1 MAHYPKIFDFTG
13 GNPIDSCEIAWGTGT
28 GITSSNYFVFDCSRI
43 NLVMGGTSS
52 LNSAT
57 NSAYLSSIIGGVCNK
72 IKNATSSSIISS
84 GYSCIGY
91 GSTPATCYSSIIS
104 SKNSFISSP
113 SCYSVIIGGTGSVM
127 SGGSSTGIILG
138 SFQSYLVDAY
148 KSAIINAHYSR
159 INPISYNSTILGGF
173 CNEIANS
180 QNSLI
185 LSGQGATVSFS
196 DNSFILGSMTGSVI
210 CDSKMSGII
219 TSYMSCIRSSSN
231 SIIIGGVG
239 GTNSSL
245 PLNYYGSVWN
255 GTQIIEGNNNVIVG
269 GGTYLNTG
277 YYINSY
283 PNRICKAYASSIISG
298 RLNIIDNLNTTVN
311 ANIAFSGIFAGE
323 KNTICNED
331 STNNFNRSSVIV
343 GGCANKI
350 MSSWSPG
357 FTSSYSYFSCNSTI
371 INGVGNC
378 IGNSQVSL
386 ISSSYISCIIASQSS
401 NGVQRQNTIISAQ
414 QGMICGWVS
423 RNMIL
428 GSELVCIKSVN
439 NTRTYLN
446 NIISSIGSQI
456 CGIKIPALSGKSM
469 ELSSIQNSSGSVI
482 VDSRTTLIMNSLVGT
497 ISDSSYSHLLSTR
510 CSLICN
516 SIGSGIISSSVSTIC
531 ESTLSTIISA
541 SGSCIFNSCNS
552 LILGGKG
559 LTLSNEK
566 DVVYVSTLKINSVTQ
581 SIDTNRVLVW
591 DCDSCVRYST
601 INAAGVIDI
610 CEIAWGTGVGITS
623 SDHFRFDCQRC
634 NLLMGCNQGP
644 TFTHASS
651 SYWSVNMGKGCNCI
665 TNSNSAVILGGCKQL
680 VATSSYSSIIGGQS
694 NTIWCSNYS
703 STIGGKFLT
712 ITQSNYSTIING
724 SSSQIKSVFS
734 TIISGICQC
743 IDTNSKYSSIVGGKC
758 GCITTSDYSTIIGG
772 FAGNFKNTIRNS
784 DSSLVLNSTC
794 CSLIGTSSCSMIANA
809 LCSKIEESK
818 GSLILGGGCNFIVD
832 QSYRSLIFGY
842 VNTIDNSKDSIV
854 LGNRNNCI
862 CNSSICS
869 TIISGCEN
877 VIINNACDSI
887 IIHGWNNCIKENSK
901 NSIINSD
908 NGIISASCFSEISS
922 TTQSCICNS
931 EFSSIQASS
940 LGKSCDNCHSAL
952 VATKCSC
959 IIGKVGSKDYT
970 FGIILGGCCH
980 TIGTSSLSSIIGG
993 YRNTINRG
1001 NCNVSMI
1008 SSCCSF
1014 AQFNTRNSSIIGSEA
1029 SCMIEDV
1036 YNSTI
1041 LGGQCLKMN
1050 QSKYSMLGASTQ
1062 SCICK
1067 SNASVNIGGY
1077 KNCITENSIAG
1088 SLIGS
1093 CCGLIYN
1100 SKFSGMVSSRCSKIG
1115 NSDYS
1120 SVISSF
1126 VSCVCNSSL
1135 RSSIISSC
1143 DSCIITSTN
1152 SSIIAG
1158 TNSSIIQSQNSAIIG
1173 GRGLTL
1179 SNENQVVYLPE
1190 LKINK
1195 VDQCLT
1201 LTKFLAWDDTN
1212 KYVRWGTPGLDNGI
1226 TGSTIY
1232 YTGSFWTYSSTN
1244 IYNNG
1249 IYVGIGLTN
1258 SNTNTYATP
1267 SSNLHVFGSLSLDV
1281 KTASSDYTLTDRNFT
1296 LLASPPSTG
1305 MTVSLP
1311 SASLAKHRVYV
1322 IKKVNSTAGFVYV
1335 ARNGSDT
1342 FEGFG
1347 GSITLENQ
1355 WDYYMLQSDGVNMW
1369 IKLGGAVGVNL

>member
-57 NSAYLSSIIGGVCNK
+57 QGSYLSAIIGGVCNR
-72 IKNATSSSIISS
+72 IISSTSSSIISS
-84 GYSCIGY
+84 GYSCIGNPY
-91 GSTPATCYSSIIS
+91 VSNIARCYSSIIA
-104 SKNSFISSP
+104 SKNSMIGACSN
-113 SCYSVIIGGTGSVM
+113 YSVIIGGTGSVTD
-127 SGGSSTGIILG
+127 GGTTTATILG
-138 SFQSYLVDAY
+138 SFQSSLVDSYCSTVIGAF
-148 KSAIINAHYSR
+148 KACHLLTERSIIIGG
-159 INPISYNSTILGGF
+159 IN
-173 CNEIANS
+173 NEIGS
-180 QNSLI
+180 SYNSLI
-185 LSGQGATVSFS
+185 LSGYGSTVSFS
-196 DNSFILGSMTGSVI
+196 KNSTILSSSQSIVYGSCLSTIISGNCQTITNSTSSVILGGCLNTLTSSSI
-210 CDSKMSGII
+210 SGILNSQGSI
-219 TSYMSCIRSSSN
+219 ICNTELSTIISSKNGLINYSENSLVIGGKGKLNLNNDEFFVDKSPGLTSSCYGNRIINSYGYKGLNNIVHGGFYSRTKNYNEYTFQYDYNIVNLSNLLQNSSN
-231 SIIIGGVG
+231 SIILQGYNSCGIKVRSSLITGVKNSIQYGYMSSIIGGYQNFMCCNLTGYGANAQTTSIISSVFSRICRGNEDGGINNTAINSHIIGSQCASIKTRFENLPIYNGLLVG
-239 GTNSSL
+239 GFQNTL
-245 PLNYYGSVWN
+245 C
-255 GTQIIEGNNNVIVG
+255 
-269 GGTYLNTG
+269 GGTRLSTILGGCFNTIYANKFLEG
-277 YYINSY
+277 VRCVSENTIIGGKC
-283 PNRICKAYASSIISG
+283 NRICQK
-298 RLNIIDNLNTTVN
+298 
-311 ANIAFSGIFAGE
+311 
-323 KNTICNED
+323 
-331 STNNFNRSSVIV
+331 
-343 GGCANKI
+343 
-350 MSSWSPG
+350 
-357 FTSSYSYFSCNSTI
+357 
-371 INGVGNC
+371 
-378 IGNSQVSL
+378 SL
-386 ISSSYISCIIASQSS
+386 APLSSSGFSQY
-401 NGVQRQNTIISAQ
+401 GSA
-414 QGMICGWVS
+414 
-423 RNMIL
+423 
-428 GSELVCIKSVN
+428 
-439 NTRTYLN
+439 
-446 NIISSIGSQI
+446 
-456 CGIKIPALSGKSM
+456 
-469 ELSSIQNSSGSVI
+469 
-482 VDSRTTLIMNSLVGT
+482 
-497 ISDSSYSHLLSTR
+497 
-510 CSLICN
+510 
-516 SIGSGIISSSVSTIC
+516 IISSS
-531 ESTLSTIISA
+531 
-541 SGSCIFNSCNS
+541 GSCIESSNNSV
-552 LILGGKG
+552 IIGGIG
-559 LTLSNEK
+559 LTLSQDKN
-566 DVVYVSTLKINSVTQ
+566 VVYVPTLKINSVTQ

-591 DCDSCVRYST
+591 DCDSCVRYTT
-601 INAAGVIDI
+601 INAGGVIDI
-610 CEIAWGTGVGITS
+610 CEIAWGTGAGITS

-651 SYWSVNMGKGCNCI
+651 SYWSVNIGKGCNCI
-665 TNSNSAVILGGCKQL
+665 TLSNSAVILGGCKQL

-743 IDTNSKYSSIVGGKC
+743 IDTNSKYSSIVSGKC

-809 LCSKIEESK
+809 LCSKIEESR
-818 GSLILGGGCNFIVD
+818 GSLILGGGCNCVVD

-842 VNTIDNSKDSIV
+842 RNIITNSKDSIV

-922 TTQSCICNS
+922 TTQSYICNS

-1001 NCNVSMI
+1001 NLNVSMI

-1029 SCMIEDV
+1029 SCILVDV

-1041 LGGQCLKMN
+1041 LGGQDLLLRE
-1050 QSKYSMLGASTQ
+1050 SKNSLLGFSTQ
-1062 SCICK
+1062 SCTCQ

-1077 KNCITENSIAG
+1077 ENCITCNSIAG

-1093 CCGLIYN
+1093 CYGLIYC
-1100 SKFSGMVSSRCSKIG
+1100 SKFSSMIGSCCAKIG

-1126 VSCVCNSSL
+1126 KSCVCNTSL
-1135 RSSIISSC
+1135 RGSIISSC
-1143 DSCIITSTN
+1143 NSYIITSTN
-1152 SSIIAG
+1152 SAIIGG

-1226 TGSTIY
+1226 TGSTIF

-1249 IYVGIGLTN
+1249 TYVGIGLTN

-1281 KTASSDYTLTDRNFT
+1281 KTASSNYTLTDRNFT
-1296 LLASPPSTG
+1296 LLASPPSAG

-1369 IKLGGAVGVNL
+1369 IKLGGAVGLNL

>member
-1 MAHYPKIFDFTG
+1 MAHYPKIFDFT
-13 GNPIDSCEIAWGTGT
+13 NPTSINACEIVWGTGT

-57 NSAYLSSIIGGVCNK
+57 QGSYLSAIIGGVCN
-72 IKNATSSSIISS
+72 IIISSTSSSIISS
-84 GYSCIGY
+84 GYSCIGNPY
-91 GSTPATCYSSIIS
+91 VSNVARCYSSIIA
-104 SKNSFISSP
+104 SKNSMIGSYSD
-113 SCYSVIIGGTGSVM
+113 YSVIISGNCQTITNSTSSVILGGCLNTLTSSSISGILNSQGSIICNTELSTIISSKSGLINYSENSLVIGGKGKLNLNNDEFFVDKSPSLTSSCYGNRIINSYGYKGLNNIVHGGFYSRTKNYNEYTFQYDYNIVNLSNLLQNSSNSIILQGYNSCGIKVRSSLITGVRNSIQYGYM
-127 SGGSSTGIILG
+127 SSIIGGYQNFMCCNLTGYGSNAQTTSIISSLFSRICRGTPNDGGSNNTAINSHIIG
-138 SFQSYLVDAY
+138 SQCALIKTRFENLPICNGLLIGGLQNTLYGT
-148 KSAIINAHYSR
+148 SR
-159 INPISYNSTILGGF
+159 ISTILGGCF
-173 CNEIANS
+173 NGIYANKF
-180 QNSLI
+180 LE
-185 LSGQGATVSFS
+185 GVRCVS
-196 DNSFILGSMTGSVI
+196 DNT
-210 CDSKMSGII
+210 
-219 TSYMSCIRSSSN
+219 
-231 SIIIGGVG
+231 IIGGQNNKICQKEL
-239 GTNSSL
+239 TSKSSCGFSQ
-245 PLNYYGSVWN
+245 YGS
-255 GTQIIEGNNNVIVG
+255 
-269 GGTYLNTG
+269 
-277 YYINSY
+277 
-283 PNRICKAYASSIISG
+283 AIISS
-298 RLNIIDNLNTTVN
+298 
-311 ANIAFSGIFAGE
+311 SGSCIE
-323 KNTICNED
+323 
-331 STNNFNRSSVIV
+331 SSNNSVIV
-343 GGCANKI
+343 GGI
-350 MSSWSPG
+350 
-357 FTSSYSYFSCNSTI
+357 
-371 INGVGNC
+371 
-378 IGNSQVSL
+378 
-386 ISSSYISCIIASQSS
+386 
-401 NGVQRQNTIISAQ
+401 
-414 QGMICGWVS
+414 
-423 RNMIL
+423 
-428 GSELVCIKSVN
+428 
-439 NTRTYLN
+439 
-446 NIISSIGSQI
+446 
-456 CGIKIPALSGKSM
+456 
-469 ELSSIQNSSGSVI
+469 
-482 VDSRTTLIMNSLVGT
+482 
-497 ISDSSYSHLLSTR
+497 
-510 CSLICN
+510 
-516 SIGSGIISSSVSTIC
+516 
-531 ESTLSTIISA
+531 
-541 SGSCIFNSCNS
+541 
-552 LILGGKG
+552 G
-559 LTLSNEK
+559 LTLSRDKN
-566 DVVYVSTLKINSVTQ
+566 VVYVPTLKINSVTQ

-809 LCSKIEESK
+809 LCSKIECSK
-818 GSLILGGGCNFIVD
+818 GSLILGGGCNCVVD

-842 VNTIDNSKDSIV
+842 RNEIDNSKDSIV

-862 CNSSICS
+862 CNDSGFS
-869 TIISGCEN
+869 TIISGCQN

-887 IIHGWNNCIKENSK
+887 IIQGFDNCIKNGYK
-901 NSIINSD
+901 NSIVGSD
-908 NGIISASCFSEISS
+908 LSVISDSCLSTIIASYKSCTFNTRWSGIISSS
-922 TTQSCICNS
+922 QSYICG
-931 EFSSIQASS
+931 E
-940 LGKSCDNCHSAL
+940 K
-952 VATKCSC
+952 
-959 IIGKVGSKDYT
+959 
-970 FGIILGGCCH
+970 
-980 TIGTSSLSSIIGG
+980 SLSSCQI
-993 YRNTINRG
+993 
-1001 NCNVSMI
+1001 
-1008 SSCCSF
+1008 
-1014 AQFNTRNSSIIGSEA
+1014 NSSIIVGGVEHLI
-1029 SCMIEDV
+1029 C
-1036 YNSTI
+1036 NS
-1041 LGGQCLKMN
+1041 
-1050 QSKYSMLGASTQ
+1050 SYSSIM
-1062 SCICK
+1062 
-1067 SNASVNIGGY
+1067 GGY
-1077 KNCITENSIAG
+1077 KNCLCESC
-1088 SLIGS
+1088 IG
-1093 CCGLIYN
+1093 
-1100 SKFSGMVSSRCSKIG
+1100 
-1115 NSDYS
+1115 
-1120 SVISSF
+1120 
-1126 VSCVCNSSL
+1126 
-1135 RSSIISSC
+1135 SIISSIN
-1143 DSCIITSTN
+1143 SRMIAKGGKSFLSGIITSCCGEMISSKSSTIISSWESGDSCSYQSVIIASTHSNSSKNKASALLSSVDSNVNGSLSSTILSSESSLVCSATN
-1152 SSIIAG
+1152 SAIIG
-1158 TNSSIIQSQNSAIIG
+1158 SSASYICISQNSAIIG

-1226 TGSTIY
+1226 TGSTIF

-1258 SNTNTYATP
+1258 SSTNIYATP

-1281 KTASSDYTLTDRNFT
+1281 KTASSDYILTDRNFT
-1296 LLASPPSTG
+1296 LLASPPSAG

-1369 IKLGGAVGVNL
+1369 IKLGGAVGLNLL